1 MTQQLNLTNISAI
14 SNITSFILIL
24 LINLFPCA
32 LHAEVY
38 YGILRGSESILYK
51 SPYSGFIDIN
61 NLKEGDILENEN
73 IFTIH
78 NYEYDNKKK
87 ILSLQIKKEEKQRKR
102 LKRQLKDSFFAYQNG
117 FLSHNDLANYEDK
130 LDDIELSLIGLRSDL
145 NTLDNVLQLGK
156 VNIDRPFIVRDIG
169 VTNRQYVNSGDSLIN
184 IELLD
189 NFFVDIK
196 IDPVVFKG
204 NIKNKNVNYVSM
216 VGNVTGKASVVR
228 ISSVI
233 DNAGSKASGMRMV
246 TLLIHGERNTLQS
259 LLDTA
264 FKIEFYD

>member
-1 MTQQLNLTNISAI
+1 M
-14 SNITSFILIL
+14 
-24 LINLFPCA
+24 
-32 LHAEVY
+32 
-38 YGILRGSESILYK
+38 
-51 SPYSGFIDIN
+51 
-61 NLKEGDILENEN
+61 
-73 IFTIH
+73 
-78 NYEYDNKKK
+78 
-87 ILSLQIKKEEKQRKR
+87 
-102 LKRQLKDSFFAYQNG
+102 
-117 FLSHNDLANYEDK
+117 
-130 LDDIELSLIGLRSDL
+130 
-145 NTLDNVLQLGK
+145 
-156 VNIDRPFIVRDIG
+156 NIDRPFIVRDIG

-264 FKIEFYD
+264 FKIEFND